1 MTIKKYYLKLSQI
14 SLKYSLILSII
25 SLIGTL
31 VILKMDK
38 PFLLLIIPFV
48 WMSFLYFFVH
58 IFYWVKSMKSL
69 IEEDHPSTQSLLL
82 NKLDDKFFCFTPGGK
97 NFLTIETKIRDLERM
112 QFHINYVQYWKENWY
127 EVNLRNLTID
137 NLEGKRIGKM
147 MVTHKKRMSIE
158 CLLQYYG
165 NTYLVKWKKNKFFI
179 YSNDFRTKLAYLEK
193 GWMPFSWSRRFLP
206 NTPILTFH
214 EQVTP
219 MEKEIFFIVYV
230 YFSHIQEYMKIKSFT
245 F

>member
-1 MTIKKYYLKLSQI
+1 
-14 SLKYSLILSII
+14 
-25 SLIGTL
+25 
-31 VILKMDK
+31 
-38 PFLLLIIPFV
+38 
-48 WMSFLYFFVH
+48 
-58 IFYWVKSMKSL
+58 
-69 IEEDHPSTQSLLL
+69 
-82 NKLDDKFFCFTPGGK
+82 KFFCFTPGGK

-158 CLLQYYG
+158 YLLQYYG
-165 NTYLVKWKKNKFFI
+165 NTYLVIWKKNKFFI
-179 YSNDFRTKLAYLEK
+179 YSNDLRTKLTYLEK

-219 MEKEIFFIVYV
+219 
-230 YFSHIQEYMKIKSFT
+230 
-245 F
+245 